1 MMDLQTLLLS
11 HAENIRE
18 GNFYIPQYDISIS
31 QSRVNII
38 QKLKPNRNM
47 LRLLLG
53 LINTLAGQ
61 VVHAGYTRHTTH
73 VRNEVMQNTSHI

>member
-18 GNFYIPQYDISIS
+18 GTFYIPQYDISIS
-31 QSRVNII
+31 QSRVHII

-47 LRLLLG
+47 L
-53 LINTLAGQ
+53 
-61 VVHAGYTRHTTH
+61 H
-73 VRNEVMQNTSHI
+73 VFS

>member
-31 QSRVNII
+31 QSRVHII

-47 LRLLLG
+47 L
-53 LINTLAGQ
+53 
-61 VVHAGYTRHTTH
+61 H
-73 VRNEVMQNTSHI
+73 VFS